1 MWFMHSPPQ
10 REVRTGTQG
19 SYLESGTEADAM
31 EECCSLACFSWDFG
45 LPPRALLASFS
56 QATASGTGDKEW
68 APPAGAA
75 MLVDPREAL
84 SYTHQHY
91 LPNAGTTHSH

>member
-31 EECCSLACFSWDFG
+31 EECCSLACSLW
-45 LPPRALLASFS
+45 LAQLAF
-56 QATASGTGDKEW
+56 
-68 APPAGAA
+68 
-75 MLVDPREAL
+75 L
-84 SYTHQHY
+84 
-91 LPNAGTTHSH
+91 

>member
-31 EECCSLACFSWDFG
+31 EECCSLACSPWLAQPSSDTHDQ
-45 LPPRALLASFS
+45 LPRV
-56 QATASGTGDKEW
+56 ATTPIYW
-68 APPAGAA
+68 TLP
-75 MLVDPREAL
+75 
-84 SYTHQHY
+84 HQII
-91 LPNAGTTHSH
+91 N